1 MAAADTPATLPFAP
15 ARRRLTLARLGDL
28 GGITGRNLLLLFYA
42 ALVIYP
48 LILLLLNSFKDTP
61 GLFRNPLGIPTTWT
75 TANYANVM
83 EGGRMARY
91 VINSFGVSAGAVAM
105 LLICAGMIAYA
116 IVRLDDWR
124 GVAVFAL
131 ITVGMMIP
139 TQANM
144 IPLYM
149 LLANLGLLNNPVVLA
164 LVYVAFLLPLSVF
177 ILTGFMR
184 TISHEIL
191 EAAVLDGA
199 SEWNAFLRV
208 YVPLSM
214 PAFAT
219 VAILTFVRV
228 WNDLL
233 FPLLFIKSEAFRTLP
248 LALLRFQGEYTLNYP
263 VLFSG
268 AIVSMLPLL
277 VIYVFLQ
284 RYFVAGLTAGSVK
297 G

>member
-1 MAAADTPATLPFAP
+1 MTTVLSPTLAARTA
-15 ARRRLTLARLGDL
+15 ARRRVVRLSPGVL
-28 GGITGRNLLLLFYA
+28 KHVLLLVYA

-48 LILLLLNSFKDTP
+48 LVLLLMNSFKDTP
-61 GLFRNPLGIPTTWT
+61 GLFRNPLGPPLNWT
-75 TANYANVM
+75 LANYASVM

-91 VINSFGVSAGAVAM
+91 VLNSVGVSTGSVAV
-105 LLICAGMIAYA
+105 LLLCAGMLAYA
-116 IVRLDDWR
+116 IVRLGDWR
-124 GVAVFAL
+124 GAAIFGL
-131 ITVGMMIP
+131 LTVGMMIP

-144 IPLYM
+144 IPLYI
-149 LLANLGLLNNPVVLA
+149 LLANHGLLNNPVVLGF
-164 LVYVAFLLPLSVF
+164 VYVAFLLPLAVF

-199 SEWNAFLRV
+199 SEWNAFAQV
-208 YVPLSM
+208 YVPLTM

-233 FPLLFIKSEAFRTLP
+233 FPLLFIKSETFRTLP

-268 AIVSMLPLL
+268 AIVSMVPLL
-277 VIYVFLQ
+277 VIHVFLQ